1 MQDRRE
7 ESPWLSPAPYSLLYH
22 RSKSVDAQECLARGK
37 AGRWVG
43 AASRQLYTVLGSGLD
58 LTSPT
63 PCAPMTQRVSEWRAG
78 GTSSHP
84 DGCSVSSAPGL
95 CWHWV
100 PGSWWGLQAGAH
112 RAHPPPHT
120 HTHEP
125 PETLPPTPPLRP
137 GPQLDP
143 VARVE
148 AVSRQP
154 WGSREKRG
162 RAWPLPQQVRI
173 GVVCWGPSNLSSS
186 CLSLGGGLLGTA
198 IGAGSQDWGGV
209 QGSSLSGSGPC
220 DRR

>member
-84 DGCSVSSAPGL
+84 DGCSVSLAPWALLALGAWL
-95 CWHWV
+95 MV
-100 PGSWWGLQAGAH
+100 GVAG
-112 RAHPPPHT
+112 RGTQGTPPPPYT
-120 HTHEP
+120 YT
-125 PETLPPTPPLRP
+125 
-137 GPQLDP
+137 
-143 VARVE
+143 
-148 AVSRQP
+148 
-154 WGSREKRG
+154 
-162 RAWPLPQQVRI
+162 RA
-173 GVVCWGPSNLSSS
+173 
-186 CLSLGGGLLGTA
+186 T
-198 IGAGSQDWGGV
+198 
-209 QGSSLSGSGPC
+209 
-220 DRR
+220 

>member
-112 RAHPPPHT
+112 RAHPPPIHIHT
-120 HTHEP
+120 SH
-125 PETLPPTPPLRP
+125 LRP
-137 GPQLDP
+137 FPQP
-143 VARVE
+143 HPSA
-148 AVSRQP
+148 Q
-154 WGSREKRG
+154 
-162 RAWPLPQQVRI
+162 
-173 GVVCWGPSNLSSS
+173 GPSW
-186 CLSLGGGLLGTA
+186 T
-198 IGAGSQDWGGV
+198 
-209 QGSSLSGSGPC
+209 P
-220 DRR
+220 